1 MKVLNKSKLIEALNI
16 LSSQQEVF
24 VPIQRESQSGYF
36 SWADYQPERDELML
50 EALNVYQSP
59 KNVVLPQTER
69 MYGIIS
75 QGMEVDIDQTFED
88 AHPTLIFGARG
99 CDVKGIL
106 AMDEV
111 FLTRGFV
118 DSFYQARRAN
128 NTIVANA
135 CYAPGPNCFCTAMEV
150 DPVEPVGADVIIHDC
165 GDYYAWE
172 ARTGKGEAVTAQ
184 LDGLLEDKEVK
195 LPSAQ
200 PFQLQVDY
208 QGVAEK
214 LKDMFDHSLW
224 DQMAEPCIN
233 CGMCTYVCPS
243 CYCFDIQ
250 VKMFGEKGY
259 RFRAWDSCMFE
270 EYTREA
276 GGGNPRGASKERFRQ
291 RFLHKLEFF
300 QERYG
305 TPLCTGCGRCII
317 VCPTDVNIARIIK
330 AVKEAEVE

>member
-1 MKVLNKSKLIEALNI
+1 MKVLSKSKLTDVLNK
-16 LSSQQEVF
+16 LSNQQEVF
-24 VPIQRESQSGYF
+24 VPLQRGEQSGYF

-69 MYGIIS
+69 MYGIIN
-75 QGMEVDIDQTFED
+75 QGTEVDINQTFED
-88 AHPTLIFGARG
+88 SHPTLIFGVRG

-118 DSFYQARRAN
+118 DSFYQARRVN
-128 NTIVANA
+128 NTIIANA
-135 CYAPGPNCFCTAMEV
+135 CYAPGPNCFCPAMEV
-150 DPVEPVGADVIIHDC
+150 DPVEPAGADVIIRDC

-172 ARTGKGEAVTAQ
+172 ARTGKGESVTAQ
-184 LDGLLEDKEVK
+184 LGGLLEDKELK
-195 LPSAQ
+195 LPSAK
-200 PFQLQVDY
+200 PFQMQVDY

-214 LKDMFDHSLW
+214 LKDMFEHPLW
-224 DQMAEPCIN
+224 DKMAEPCIN

-300 QERYG
+300 HERYG